1 MTNATLSLDTC
12 INAQADSALIQP
24 SQFLPILAEAIQDEL
39 AFYSH
44 DMNGRITYLSKSA
57 EQVFNHIPDQW
68 LNRRFLDFLTDDP
81 CNTDIRSNGCNESLD
96 STPSGRV
103 CEIFDRNGTRLRLKY
118 WRVHIVR
125 NGIFVGLA
133 GIVHRLNSN
142 AKETECNCSDEEKEL
157 MFRVVG
163 LTEVE
168 RQVIDMVVD
177 GNMNKEIAVLL
188 EVAVRTVESRR
199 SRAMM
204 KLQSRT
210 VSELVQKWVQVRHI
224 EASRKREDSSHFSE
238 AAQATF

>member
-1 MTNATLSLDTC
+1 
-12 INAQADSALIQP
+12 
-24 SQFLPILAEAIQDEL
+24 
-39 AFYSH
+39 
-44 DMNGRITYLSKSA
+44 
-57 EQVFNHIPDQW
+57 
-68 LNRRFLDFLTDDP
+68 
-81 CNTDIRSNGCNESLD
+81 
-96 STPSGRV
+96 
-103 CEIFDRNGTRLRLKY
+103 
-118 WRVHIVR
+118 
-125 NGIFVGLA
+125 
-133 GIVHRLNSN
+133 
-142 AKETECNCSDEEKEL
+142 

-238 AAQATF
+238 AAQATL